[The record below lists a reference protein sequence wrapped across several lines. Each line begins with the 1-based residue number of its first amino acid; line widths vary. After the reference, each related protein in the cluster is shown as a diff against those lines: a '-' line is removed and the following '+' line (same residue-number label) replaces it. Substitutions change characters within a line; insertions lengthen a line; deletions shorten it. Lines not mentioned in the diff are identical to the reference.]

1 MINRLIRFSVSQR
14 LLVLLMVTIMIGAGV
29 YSIIRLP
36 IDAVPDVTNVQVQ
49 VLTAAP
55 SLAPL
60 EIERQIT
67 FPVEVAMSGLPDIEE
82 IRSVSKFGL
91 SAVTVVFHD
100 SVNTYFARQL
110 VLERLTQAREQI
122 PPNIGS
128 PEMGPISTGLG
139 EIYQYELKAVPG
151 PEGKQYDATDLRTIQ
166 DWSVRRQLLSVPGVT
181 EVNSFGGLEKQY
193 QVRLDPTKL
202 QSYGLSLRDV
212 LEAVARNNA
221 NVGGAYI
228 EHGAEQ
234 YLLRGIGL
242 AESSRD
248 IANIIV
254 KAGREGV
261 PIYVRDLGEVVEG
274 ATVRQGAVTADGQ
287 GEIVAGIAMML
298 KGENSRAVVNRV
310 KARIEQVKKTLP
322 AGVELVPFYDRTEL
336 VDRTINTVVKNL
348 VEGAVLVVIVL
359 ILLLGNWR
367 GALLVATVIPLSM
380 LFAAILMRVFNVSG
394 NLMSLGALDFGLIV
408 DGAVVMVENA
418 VRRRASDC
426 GLQIADRGLKEND
439 KTESSVNNPQSAIKE
454 SAIRNPQS
462 AVAEACMEVGR
473 PVVFAV
479 AIIMIVYLPILSLTG
494 IEGKM
499 FKPMA
504 LTVVFALLGS
514 LLLSLTYIPAAMT
527 FILRGH
533 VAETESVVI
542 RYAKKWY
549 RPALAT
555 VTGNRRPALVAAVAL
570 VIVSGAIFPFLGSEF
585 IPRLDEGSLAVQA
598 QQLPSV
604 SLSQSIRTVTEVE
617 KALKSFPEVTRVVS
631 KTGRAEVAT
640 DPMSVDF
647 SDLYIELKPPAEW
660 KTAHTKEGLVE
671 KLSEALEQK
680 APNAAFSFSQPIELR
695 VSELIS
701 GVRSDIA
708 IKLFGDDLDTLKKT
722 ADRIGAVV
730 SRVPGAEDVK
740 VEATSGLPQLQIKP
754 DREAIA
760 RYGINVEDVN
770 SLVESIVAGKG
781 AGLVYE
787 GEKRFSLVVR
797 LAGESSRDV
806 DTIKNLLVSA
816 PNGSRIPLAQLADIK
831 LVEGPAQISR
841 EDTRRRIGVELNVRG
856 RDIGSFVKDAQAAI
870 DQRVKLPPG
879 YYLTWGGTFE
889 NLQRASARLLIVV
902 PLALFLIF
910 VLLFTTFRSVRQA
923 LLIYTGIPFAVV
935 GGVLALALRGMPFSI
950 SAGVGF
956 IALFG
961 VAVLN
966 GVVMVSYINHLRE
979 EGRSIADA
987 VRDGAEIRL
996 RPVLMTALVASLG
1009 FIPMAIATSAGA
1021 EVQRPLATVVIGGLV
1036 TSTLLTL
1043 LILPMLYGWFVRN
1056 EKRDKSSGEGE
1067 YEGHH
1072 GNDSALY
1079 TEQSHERA

>member
-1 MINRLIRFSVSQR
+1 MINALIRLSVSQC
-14 LLVLLMVTIMIGAGV
+14 LLVLLMVAVMIGAGA
-29 YSIIRLP
+29 YSLLNLP

-55 SLAPL
+55 GLAPL

-91 SAVTVVFHD
+91 SAVTVVFDD
-100 SVNTYFARQL
+100 SVDTYFARQL
-110 VLERLTQAREQI
+110 MFERLTQAREQI
-122 PPNIGS
+122 PEDIGS

-139 EIYQYELKAVPG
+139 EIYQYELRPAPG
-151 PEGKQYDATDLRTIQ
+151 EEGRKYDATALRTIQ
-166 DWSVRRQLLSVPGVT
+166 DWSVRRQLLGVPGVT
-181 EVNSFGGLEKQY
+181 EVNSFGGLEKQF
-193 QVRLDPTKL
+193 QVRLDPAKL
-202 QSYGLSLRDV
+202 QSYGLTLRGV
-212 LEAVARNNA
+212 LEAVSRNNA

-242 AESSRD
+242 VTSAED
-248 IANIIV
+248 IASIV
-254 KAGREGV
+254 VKTGAEGV
-261 PIYVRDLGEVVEG
+261 PVYVRDVGEVVEG

-287 GEIVAGIAMML
+287 GEIVAGIVMML

-310 KARIEQVKKTLP
+310 KERIEQVRKTLP
-322 AGVELVPFYDRTEL
+322 KGVELVPFYDRTEL
-336 VDRTINTVVKNL
+336 VDRTIRTVVKNL
-348 VEGAVLVVIVL
+348 VEGAILVVVVL

-367 GALLVATVIPLSM
+367 GALLVATIIPLSM
-380 LFAAILMRVFNVSG
+380 LFAAILMRIFNVSG

-418 VRRRASDC
+418 VRRRA
-426 GLQIADRGLKEND
+426 
-439 KTESSVNNPQSAIKE
+439 
-454 SAIRNPQS
+454 
-462 AVAEACMEVGR
+462 EARHEGSPERPERTILDACVEVGR

-514 LLLSLTYIPAAMT
+514 LILSLTYVPAAMT
-527 FILRGH
+527 FLLRGH

-549 RPALAT
+549 RPSLAW
-555 VTGNRRPALVAAVAL
+555 VTGHRRPALVAAVAL
-570 VIVSGAIFPFLGSEF
+570 VVVSGVIFPFLGSEF
-585 IPRLDEGSLAVQA
+585 IPRLDEGAVA
-598 QQLPSV
+598 IEARLLPSV
-604 SLSQSIRTVTEVE
+604 SLSQSVRTYSEVE
-617 KALKSFPEVTRVVS
+617 RVLRQFPEVNKVVT
-631 KTGRAEVAT
+631 KIGRAEVAT
-640 DPMSVDF
+640 DPMSVDSGDVF
-647 SDLYIELKPPAEW
+647 IELKPRGEW
-660 KTAHTKEGLVE
+660 KSVGTKEELVNQMA
-671 KLSEALEQK
+671 EALEKQVPEG
-680 APNAAFSFSQPIELR
+680 ASFGFSQPIELR
-695 VSELIS
+695 VAELIS

-708 IKLFGDDLDTLKKT
+708 IKLFGDDLETLKQT

-730 SRVPGAEDVK
+730 SKVPGAEDVK
-740 VEATSGLPQLQIKP
+740 VEATSGLPQLQIKS
-754 DREAIA
+754 DRAAIA

-770 SLVESIVAGKG
+770 SLVESIVAGKD

-787 GEKRFSLVVR
+787 GEKRFGLVVR
-797 LAGESSRDV
+797 LADESGRDV
-806 DTIKNLLVSA
+806 ESIRNLLVPA
-816 PNGSRIPLAQLADIK
+816 PDGSRIPLAQLADIK
-831 LVEGPAQISR
+831 LIEGPAQISR

-856 RDIGSFVKDAQAAI
+856 RDIGSFVKEAQAAI
-870 DQRVKLPPG
+870 YRQVQLPPG

-889 NLQRASARLLIVV
+889 NLQRASERLLIVV

-910 VLLFTTFRSVRQA
+910 VLLFTTFNSVKHA
-923 LLIYTGIPFAVV
+923 ALIYTGIPFAVV

-979 EGRSIADA
+979 GGRAVAGA
-987 VRDGAEIRL
+987 VREGAEIRL

-1009 FIPMAIATSAGA
+1009 FIPMALATSAGA

-1043 LILPMLYGWFVRN
+1043 LILPMLYGWFERG
-1056 EKRDKSSGEGE
+1056 SGAEE
-1067 YEGHH
+1067 PLASVE
-1072 GNDSALY
+1072 D
-1079 TEQSHERA
+1079 THEPELVERK

>member
-1 MINRLIRFSVSQR
+1 MINGLIRFSVSQR
-14 LLVLLMVTIMIGAGV
+14 LIVLLTVAIMIGAGV
-29 YSIIRLP
+29 YSLIRLP

-122 PPNIGS
+122 PENIGA

-139 EIYQYELKAVPG
+139 EIYQYELKATPG
-151 PEGKQYDATDLRTIQ
+151 PEGEQYDATALRTIQ
-166 DWSVRRQLLSVPGVT
+166 DWSVRRQLLGVPGVT
-181 EVNSFGGLEKQY
+181 EVNSFGGLEKQF

-202 QSYGLSLRDV
+202 QSYGLTLRDA
-212 LEAVARNNA
+212 LEAVTRNNA

-242 AESSRD
+242 AESSDD

-254 KAGREGV
+254 KAGKEGV
-261 PIYVRDLGEVVEG
+261 PIYVRDLGDVVEG
-274 ATVRQGAVTADGQ
+274 ATVRQGAVTADGK

-298 KGENSRAVVNRV
+298 KDENSRAVVNRV

-322 AGVELVPFYDRTEL
+322 KGVELVPFYDRTEL
-336 VDRTINTVVKNL
+336 VDRTIKTVVKNL
-348 VEGAVLVVIVL
+348 VEGAILVIIVL

-367 GALLVATVIPLSM
+367 GALLVATIIPLSM

-418 VRRRASDC
+418 VRRRAEAQHDKS
-426 GLQIADRGLKEND
+426 KERPER
-439 KTESSVNNPQSAIKE
+439 TIL
-454 SAIRNPQS
+454 
-462 AVAEACMEVGR
+462 EACMDVGR

-479 AIIMIVYLPILSLTG
+479 AIIMIVYFPILSLTG

-504 LTVVFALLGS
+504 LSVVFALLGS

-527 FILRGH
+527 FLLRGH
-533 VAETESVVI
+533 VAETESIVI
-542 RYAKKWY
+542 RFAKKWY

-555 VTGNRRPALVAAVAL
+555 VTGSRRAALVATAAL
-570 VIVSGAIFPFLGSEF
+570 VVISGAIFPFLGSEF
-585 IPRLDEGSLAVQA
+585 IPRLDEGSLAVQT

-604 SLSQSIRTVTEVE
+604 SLSQSIRTATEVE
-617 KALKSFPEVTRVVS
+617 KALKTFPEVTKVVS

-647 SDLYIELKPPAEW
+647 SDIYIELKPPSEW
-660 KTAHTKEGLVE
+660 KTTHSKTELVE
-671 KLSEALEQK
+671 KMSEALEK
-680 APNAAFSFSQPIELR
+680 KVPNGAFSFSQPIELR

-730 SRVPGAEDVK
+730 SRVRGAEDVK

-754 DREAIA
+754 DRSAIA

-770 SLVESIVAGKG
+770 SLVESIVAGKE

-806 DTIKNLLVSA
+806 ETIKNLLVSA

-870 DQRVKLPPG
+870 DQQVKLPPG

-889 NLQRASARLLIVV
+889 NLRRASARLLIVV

-910 VLLFTTFRSVRQA
+910 VLLFTTFGSVKQA

-935 GGVLALALRGMPFSI
+935 GGILALALRGMPFSI

-979 EGRSIADA
+979 EGRSVADA
-987 VRDGAEIRL
+987 VREGAEIRL

-1043 LILPMLYGWFVRN
+1043 LVLPMLYGWFVRD
-1056 EKRDKSSGEGE
+1056 EERDESMKGEE
-1067 YEGHH
+1067 HEGHH
-1072 GNDSALY
+1072 SGDSAVY
-1079 TEQSHERA
+1079 AEQSHERA

>member
-1 MINRLIRFSVSQR
+1 MINALIQFSVSQR
-14 LLVLLMVTIMIGAGV
+14 LLVLLMVLIMSGAGL
-29 YSIIRLP
+29 YSLINLP

-100 SVNTYFARQL
+100 SVDTFFARQL
-110 VLERLTQAREQI
+110 VLERLSQAREQI
-122 PPNIGS
+122 PANIGS

-139 EIYQYELKAVPG
+139 EIYQYELKAEKG
-151 PEGKQYDATDLRTIQ
+151 SGYDATALRTIQ
-166 DWSVRRQLLSVPGVT
+166 DWSVRRQLLGVPGVT
-181 EVNSFGGLEKQY
+181 EVNSFGGYEKQY
-193 QVRLDPTKL
+193 QVRLDPSKL
-202 QSYGLSLRDV
+202 MSYGLSLRNV
-212 LEAVARNNA
+212 VEAVTQNNA

-228 EHGAEQ
+228 EHGSEQ

-242 AESSRD
+242 VESPED
-248 IANIIV
+248 IGNIIV
-254 KAGREGV
+254 KTGKEGIPV
-261 PIYVRDLGEVVEG
+261 YIRDLGEIVTG
-274 ATVRQGAVTADGQ
+274 ATVRQGAVTADGE

-298 KGENSRAVVNRV
+298 KGENSRTVVDRV
-310 KARIEQVKKTLP
+310 KERVEQVKKTLP
-322 AGVELVPFYDRTEL
+322 KGVQLIPFYDRTEL
-336 VDRTINTVVKNL
+336 VDRTIWTVAKNL
-348 VEGAVLVVIVL
+348 IEGAILVIVVL

-367 GALLVATVIPLSM
+367 GSLLVATIIPLSM
-380 LFAAILMRVFNVSG
+380 LFAAILMRIFGVSG

-418 VRRRASDC
+418 VRRRAEAQHS
-426 GLQIADRGLKEND
+426 GSHERPERTIL
-439 KTESSVNNPQSAIKE
+439 
-454 SAIRNPQS
+454 
-462 AVAEACMEVGR
+462 EACTEVGR

-514 LLLSLTYIPAAMT
+514 LILSLTFIPAAMT

-533 VAETESVVI
+533 VSEKESFLI
-542 RYAKKWY
+542 RMAKRWY
-549 RPALAT
+549 WPALSFMTTYRLPAIVVAT
-555 VTGNRRPALVAAVAL
+555 ILVV
-570 VIVSGAIFPFLGSEF
+570 VSTILFPFLGSEF
-585 IPRLDEGSLAVQA
+585 IPRLDEGSLAVQV

-604 SLSQSIRTVTEVE
+604 SLTQSVKTTTDVE
-617 KALKSFPEVTRVVS
+617 KVLMRFPEVTKVVS

-640 DPMSVDF
+640 DPMSIDF
-647 SDLYIELKPPAEW
+647 SDLYIELKPPSEW
-660 KTAHTKEGLVE
+660 TTTHSKVELVE
-671 KLSEALEQK
+671 KMSKSLEDGV
-680 APNAAFSFSQPIELR
+680 PNASFSFSQPIELR
-695 VSELIS
+695 VAELIS

-708 IKLFGDDLDTLKKT
+708 IKLFGDDLDTLKKS
-722 ADRIGAVV
+722 ADEISRAVGQV
-730 SRVPGAEDVK
+730 RGAEDVK
-740 VEATSGLPQLQIKP
+740 VEATTGLPQLQIKP
-754 DREAIA
+754 NRAAIA
-760 RYGINVEDVN
+760 RYGINVADVN
-770 SLVESIVAGKG
+770 ELVESIVSGKE

-787 GEKRFSLVVR
+787 GEQRFNVVVR
-797 LAGESSRDV
+797 LHEETGRDIE
-806 DTIKNLLVSA
+806 TIKSLLVPA
-816 PNGSRIPLAQLADIK
+816 PNGAQVSLSELADIQ

-856 RDIGSFVKDAQAAI
+856 RDIGSFVEEAQAKI
-870 DQRVKLPPG
+870 EQQVKLPPG
-879 YYLTWGGTFE
+879 YYVTWGGTFE

-910 VLLFTTFRSVRQA
+910 VLLFTTFGSVKQA

-935 GGVLALALRGMPFSI
+935 GGIFALFLRGMPFSI

-966 GVVMVSYINHLRE
+966 GVVMVSYINKLRE
-979 EGRSIADA
+979 EGKSVADA
-987 VRDGAEIRL
+987 VKEGAETRL

-1009 FIPMAIATSAGA
+1009 FIPMALATSAGA
-1021 EVQRPLATVVIGGLV
+1021 EVQRPLATVVIGGLI

-1043 LILPMLYGWFVRN
+1043 LILPTLYAWFERQ
-1056 EKRDKSSGEGE
+1056 KGEI
-1067 YEGHH
+1067 
-1072 GNDSALY
+1072 
-1079 TEQSHERA
+1079 